1 VGLSKSGSG
10 AHRGR
15 EVRARRGRGSDLW
28 GSKGGEERRRGSH
41 RVRVGRERRGQCGVG
56 GRAGGGHGREDGSDG
71 GGAGR
76 LTGEDEKGVATRVD
90 LELVPLT
97 EDIGD
102 MILSLGGLPLGPD
115 VLARELVAL
124 GLAGVRE
131 SPDDRGSSVLDVR
144 AGRSLGEL

>member
-1 VGLSKSGSG
+1 VVPIEE
-10 AHRGR
+10 GR
-15 EVRARRGRGSDLW
+15 FGRG
-28 GSKGGEERRRGSH
+28 EVE
-41 RVRVGRERRGQCGVG
+41 GVIFG
-56 GRAGGGHGREDGSDG
+56 VARAEKSDG
-71 GGAGR
+71 EGAIVFELGESVEDNAELEEEPEAGMGAR
-76 LTGEDEKGVATRVD
+76 MAATAEDEKGVATRVD